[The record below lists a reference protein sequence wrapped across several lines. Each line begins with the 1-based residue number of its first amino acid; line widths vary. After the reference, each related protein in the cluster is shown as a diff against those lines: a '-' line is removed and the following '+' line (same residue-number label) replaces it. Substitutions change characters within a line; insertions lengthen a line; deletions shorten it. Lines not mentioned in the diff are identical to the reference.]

1 MPILSRTALVNAT
14 WAVIGL
20 SVGACVA
27 TVVDGRWTP
36 EWVGATGTWFGGVA
50 TASAVG
56 LSLAAFRADQA
67 NRERTRVA
75 EREAEQKI
83 AEDRALA
90 ELAEAELFTMRLV
103 SGGGYGDRPENYA
116 INGVYLELWNL
127 SGSDAMMMSMT
138 LDDALKPKQQ
148 LPSKIY
154 VEPLGS
160 RSLLIEIEDLASPQ
174 GLDTAA
180 VAGFS
185 LTMDYRVGGRS
196 WRRTSNEVPVPR

>member
-1 MPILSRTALVNAT
+1 MPILKRTALINAI
-14 WAVIGL
+14 WAAIGL

-50 TASAVG
+50 TATAVA
-56 LSLAAFRADQA
+56 LSLAAFRAEQT

-90 ELAEAELFTMRLV
+90 ELAEAELFTMSLV
-103 SGGGYGDRPENYA
+103 SSGGYGDRSENFV
-116 INGVYLELWNL
+116 INAVVLEIWNL
-127 SGSDAMMMSMT
+127 SGSDAMMTSMT
-138 LDDALKPKQQ
+138 LDQALRPKKP
-148 LPSKIY
+148 LPNKIY

-160 RSLLIEIEDLASPQ
+160 RLITIEVEDVASP
-174 GLDTAA
+174 
-180 VAGFS
+180 AGFDTTALATFS
-185 LTMDYRVGGRS
+185 MAMNYRVGGRS
-196 WRRTSNEVPVPR
+196 WHRSAGEAPVPR

>member
-56 LSLAAFRADQA
+56 LSLAAFRADQT

-83 AEDRALA
+83 AEDRVLA
-90 ELAEAELFTMRLV
+90 ELAEAGLFTMSLV
-103 SGGGYGDRPENYA
+103 SSGGYGDRPENFV
-116 INGVYLELWNL
+116 INAVVVELWNL
-127 SGSDAMMMSMT
+127 SGSDAMMTSMT
-138 LDDALKPKQQ
+138 LDEALRPKKP
-148 LPSKIY
+148 LPNKIY

-160 RSLLIEIEDLASPQ
+160 RRLDIEVADLGSRA
-174 GLDTAA
+174 GFGTAA
-180 VAGFS
+180 LAVFS
-185 LTMDYRVGGRS
+185 YAMDYRVGGRS
-196 WRRTSNEVPVPR
+196 WHRASGEAPVPR